1 MSEKKKQEYTTGGL
15 KNRQDVEHALASA
28 EYRPSQEVTDA
39 ASDLKQWQ
47 ANRPGDYESAY
58 QGRIDGLM
66 EDLLDRKE
74 FSYSYGADPLYR
86 QYAQLY
92 TQNAQ
97 NASADAAAQAAALT
111 GGYGSSYAASAA
123 RQAYQQQIGALSE
136 AIPTLYRLALDTYQ
150 SGGDALVE
158 QIDQLNGQEQNAQQ
172 KYERELADYY
182 IQLEQKGNAYNTA
195 YTRDYGRYQDY
206 LGQLDSLYGYYAA
219 QEQQEAARRQQG
231 FNNVMTVL
239 GLLGDAAQLAIT
251 GTTGLGSMAGSLLN
265 TGYNIYAGN
274 RAYEA
279 ERADTAWKQKM
290 QEQLRQDELA
300 QQQYKNEQA
309 QQEYRDKLRQQ
320 RGQEDHAAAEQLKK
334 GEGNREGAL
343 PFVLCPDIP
352 FFQQEPCQK
361 EHCPQPEDAAEGKQP
376 VAASQSIRTFVG
388 VHTQLHQGIGPQDSK
403 AFGADK
409 DAGNAA
415 QQPQK
420 NGHGKAADDHGQHQ
434 LCGNDSQRTQQA
446 PQ

>member
-1 MSEKKKQEYTTGGL
+1 MKIKAKIDRMVNSGNVKAIASVSLDGMFVVKNLKVMDGKKGLFVSMPQETYSG
-15 KNRQDVEHALASA
+15 K
-28 EYRPSQEVTDA
+28 
-39 ASDLKQWQ
+39 
-47 ANRPGDYESAY
+47 
-58 QGRIDGLM
+58 DGQ
-66 EDLLDRKE
+66 KK
-74 FSYSYGADPLYR
+74 YSNLFF
-86 QYAQLY
+86 
-92 TQNAQ
+92 
-97 NASADAAAQAAALT
+97 ALT
-111 GGYGSSYAASAA
+111 NSAKLELQETVL
-123 RQAYQQQIGALSE
+123 QAYQQQIGALSE

-182 IQLEQKGNAYNTA
+182 TQLEQKGNAYNTA
-195 YTRDYGRYQDY
+195 YTQDYGRYQDY

-309 QQEYRDKLRQQ
+309 QQEYQDKLRQQ
-320 RGQEDHAAAEQLKK
+320 QVSNALAAERLDLSKSQWAAKQEKASRTAEKASADAAAKRGSLTGDTGLKVGK
-334 GEGNREGAL
+334 SGVSSGGTV
-343 PFVLCPDIP
+343 PYS
-352 FFQQEPCQK
+352 
-361 EHCPQPEDAAEGKQP
+361 AARMR
-376 VAASQSIRTFVG
+376 SQGRSDTAIRT
-388 VHTQLHQGIGPQDSK
+388 QLLKEGYSSSEVREIMR
-403 AFGADK
+403 
-409 DAGNAA
+409 
-415 QQPQK
+415 
-420 NGHGKAADDHGQHQ
+420 Q
-434 LCGNDSQRTQQA
+434 LNS
-446 PQ
+446 